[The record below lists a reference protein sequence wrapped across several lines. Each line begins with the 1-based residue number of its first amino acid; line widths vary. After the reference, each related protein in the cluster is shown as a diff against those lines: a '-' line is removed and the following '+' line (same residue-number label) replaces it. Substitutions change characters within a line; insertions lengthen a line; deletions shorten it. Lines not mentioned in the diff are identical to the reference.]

1 MSMEENGNIYLMV
14 NYRLIRPEDI
24 LAIRQAYPS
33 LIFTQLATG
42 IYSVQVPQGSEAEF
56 ERLSSNVQ
64 FILSPSPF
72 GLNATEAL
80 EASNISI
87 FHNYPYGALRGNGI
101 LMGFVDTGIQ
111 YTNAVFKNADNT
123 TRILSIWD
131 QTIPGNPPPAFGYG
145 SVYNEEAIN
154 EALSSETPELIVP
167 STDENGHGTY
177 LAGVA
182 AGNDQEGTTGF
193 IGGAPDSMIAMVK
206 LRPASERVREL
217 YVINNQA
224 VAYQDNDILAGIS
237 YLMQL
242 ATDRNL
248 PLVICIGLGNNY
260 GAHNG
265 TTVIETYLHTLSI
278 AANVIVVVA
287 AGNEGSSGHHYR
299 GVAVND
305 GGVDV
310 EVNVGENSQGFLLYL
325 WTDISNRLLVSIK
338 SPLGQVI
345 ERIPALN
352 QKDQVYQFN
361 LEATHLNV
369 RYLYPEFLTGSEEI
383 SMRFVNPTPGIWTL
397 TVYGESVIEGTF
409 HVWLPNRGFI
419 QDETR
424 FLRPDPETTLQI
436 PGTEDFVIVVGAYD
450 YLDDSIY
457 VASGRGP
464 TTSGMIKPDLV
475 APGVNVQGPSIRGGF
490 TNYVGTST
498 AAAVTASAAAL
509 LMQWATVNG
518 NFPEMNTRIARGIFA
533 RGARRQVGVVYPNNI
548 EGFGRLDLQR
558 SIASI

>member
-1 MSMEENGNIYLMV
+1 MEENGNIYLMV

-24 LAIRQAYPS
+24 LAIRQEYPS

-56 ERLSSNVQ
+56 ERLSMNVQ
-64 FILSPSPF
+64 FILSPSPL
-72 GLNATEAL
+72 GLNAIEAL
-80 EASNISI
+80 DASNISV

-111 YTNAVFKNADNT
+111 YTNAVFKNANNT

-145 SVYNEEAIN
+145 SVYDEEAIN

-182 AGNDQEGTTGF
+182 AGNDQEEATGF
-193 IGGAPDSMIAMVK
+193 VGGAPDALIAMVK
-206 LRPASERVREL
+206 LRPASERVRQL

-299 GVAVND
+299 GIAVNNR
-305 GGVDV
+305 GVDV
-310 EVNVGENSQGFLLYL
+310 EINVGENSQGFLLYL
-325 WTDISNRLLVSIK
+325 WTNISNRLIVSIK

-352 QKDQVYQFN
+352 QRDQVYRFN
-361 LEATHLNV
+361 LEATYLNV

-397 TVYGESVIEGTF
+397 TVYGEAVIDGTF
-409 HVWLPNRGFI
+409 HVWLPNRGFV
-419 QDETR
+419 QEETR
-424 FLRPDPETTLQI
+424 FLRPDPETTLQM

-464 TTSGMIKPDLV
+464 TTSGIIKPDLV

-509 LMQWATVNG
+509 LMQWATVDG
-518 NFPEMNTRIARGIFA
+518 NFPEMNTRIARGILA

>member
-1 MSMEENGNIYLMV
+1 MEENGNIYLMV

-72 GLNATEAL
+72 GLNAIEAL
-80 EASNISI
+80 EASNISV

-193 IGGAPDSMIAMVK
+193 VGGAPDSIIAMVK
-206 LRPASERVREL
+206 FRPASERFREL

-260 GAHNG
+260 G
-265 TTVIETYLHTLSI
+265 
-278 AANVIVVVA
+278 
-287 AGNEGSSGHHYR
+287 
-299 GVAVND
+299 
-305 GGVDV
+305 
-310 EVNVGENSQGFLLYL
+310 
-325 WTDISNRLLVSIK
+325 
-338 SPLGQVI
+338 
-345 ERIPALN
+345 
-352 QKDQVYQFN
+352 
-361 LEATHLNV
+361 
-369 RYLYPEFLTGSEEI
+369 
-383 SMRFVNPTPGIWTL
+383 
-397 TVYGESVIEGTF
+397 YG
-409 HVWLPNRGFI
+409 
-419 QDETR
+419 
-424 FLRPDPETTLQI
+424 
-436 PGTEDFVIVVGAYD
+436 
-450 YLDDSIY
+450 
-457 VASGRGP
+457 
-464 TTSGMIKPDLV
+464 
-475 APGVNVQGPSIRGGF
+475 
-490 TNYVGTST
+490 
-498 AAAVTASAAAL
+498 
-509 LMQWATVNG
+509 
-518 NFPEMNTRIARGIFA
+518 
-533 RGARRQVGVVYPNNI
+533 
-548 EGFGRLDLQR
+548 
-558 SIASI
+558 